1 MQILVQVL
9 TSETRSLRDIIIK
22 DKRLSEYG
30 LKVVMQ
36 KKSGRSHGWSKL
48 RSSYSEFNGAINTQW
63 EGSSRMLLCRVVTR
77 GYGKANF
84 IIGSFVDYLLARY
97 SKKIE
102 AINVIPR

>member
-9 TSETRSLRDIIIK
+9 TSETRSFRDIVIK
-22 DKRLSEYG
+22 DKKLNEYG

-48 RSSYSEFNGAINTQW
+48 RSTYPEFNGAINIQW
-63 EGSSRMLLCRVVTR
+63 ESSSRMLLCRVVTR

-97 SKKIE
+97 SRKIE
-102 AINVIPR
+102 AVNIIPR

>member
-22 DKRLSEYG
+22 DKKLSEYG

-36 KKSGRSHGWSKL
+36 KKSGRSHGWSKI
-48 RSSYSEFNGAINTQW
+48 RSSDTVFNGAINIQW
-63 EGSSRMLLCRVVTR
+63 EASSRMLLCRVVTR
-77 GYGKANF
+77 GYGRANF

-97 SKKIE
+97 PKKIE
-102 AINVIPR
+102 AVNIIPR